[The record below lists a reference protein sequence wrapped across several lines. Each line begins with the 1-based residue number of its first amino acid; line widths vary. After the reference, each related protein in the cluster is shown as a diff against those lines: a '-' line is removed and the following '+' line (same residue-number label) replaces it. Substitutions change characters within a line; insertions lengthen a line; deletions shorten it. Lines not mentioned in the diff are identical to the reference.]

1 VRRSASSGECNADYL
16 PDGHAS
22 TIRAAVGFV
31 TIAASSKHARNFY
44 KESRQADKVCRRCG
58 SDRRGRLRAT
68 ARTSL
73 PSSTRNTTWSLTIEG
88 LAAFPSDDTLLSA
101 RGKYTSID
109 VPSTD
114 RPVICTVPPD
124 CLATPSTM
132 LRPRPD
138 PLPISLVVKKGSNA
152 FARTSSLMPV
162 PVSLTDTTAYSPA
175 GKSAGR
181 STPLSVALLVSIVN
195 VPPRGMASRA
205 LMARLSKTSSL
216 IRIDQGRPQS
226 RLSARLKADHGS
238 DRCLQQI
245 AHVCDN
251 VIEVDGFRQ
260 KRLFAREREEL
271 ASEPFA
277 APDRLSGVA
286 QQLQRAGFLGPALE
300 HPHLEIAEDC
310 RARHRP

>member
-1 VRRSASSGECNADYL
+1 
-16 PDGHAS
+16 
-22 TIRAAVGFV
+22 
-31 TIAASSKHARNFY
+31 
-44 KESRQADKVCRRCG
+44 
-58 SDRRGRLRAT
+58 
-68 ARTSL
+68 
-73 PSSTRNTTWSLTIEG
+73 
-88 LAAFPSDDTLLSA
+88 
-101 RGKYTSID
+101 
-109 VPSTD
+109 
-114 RPVICTVPPD
+114 
-124 CLATPSTM
+124 
-132 LRPRPD
+132 
-138 PLPISLVVKKGSNA
+138 VVKKGSNA

-226 RLSARLKADHGS
+226 RLCARLKADHGS

-300 HPHLEIAEDC
+300 HLEIAEDC
-310 RARHRP
+310 REQIVEVVRDTGRELAYRLHFLGLMQFLHEPSSFPFRPLMGGEILKQFTAPTSFPSLQKRGAILTRTVTREVSGRSMITSMSRAGFPVRRTHSMGVSLCGKKVPSGRNSLCAPQYFSSVSPAEGARPHSSAARRL